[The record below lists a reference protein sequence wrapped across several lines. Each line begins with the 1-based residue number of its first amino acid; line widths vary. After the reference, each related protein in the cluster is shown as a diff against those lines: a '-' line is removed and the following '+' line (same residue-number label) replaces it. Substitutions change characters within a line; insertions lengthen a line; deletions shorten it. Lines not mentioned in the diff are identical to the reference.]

1 MLTLTKNMRASDSE
15 YAEFLEEVGVGKFEG
30 KISPFIRLERSEI
43 MCNSEEEVLAATYDK
58 RKVRFYSRTILRRM
72 VQILDQDYMYK
83 TCVLATRNVETMRIN
98 DKVISTVSRNHQ

>member
-58 RKVRFYSRTILRRM
+58 RKVRSKR
-72 VQILDQDYMYK
+72 
-83 TCVLATRNVETMRIN
+83 
-98 DKVISTVSRNHQ
+98 RNHDRKNGLDLGSGLHVQDVCPGYSKRGDDEDQRQGNI

>member
-1 MLTLTKNMRASDSE
+1 MLTLTKNMSASDSE

-58 RKVRFYSRTILRRM
+58 RKVRYKLRNFSQKNDSDLGSRLHVQDVCPGYSKRGDDE
-72 VQILDQDYMYK
+72 DQ
-83 TCVLATRNVETMRIN
+83 RQGNI
-98 DKVISTVSRNHQ
+98 